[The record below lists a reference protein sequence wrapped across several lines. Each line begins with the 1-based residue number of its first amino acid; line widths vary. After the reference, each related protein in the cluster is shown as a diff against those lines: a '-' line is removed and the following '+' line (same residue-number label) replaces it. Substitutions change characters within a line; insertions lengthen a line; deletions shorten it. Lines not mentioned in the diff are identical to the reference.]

1 MCGFVG
7 IINNKNLND
16 IEKMANAI
24 YHRGPDAVKYEV
36 SNNYAL
42 GFCRLS
48 IIDLKERSNQPMIDE
63 KNNIKLVFNGEIY
76 NYKSLKDELI
86 KIGYEFNTTSDTEVV
101 LRAYAEWGED
111 FVNHLRGMF
120 AIAIIHNDKLILA
133 RDHFGIKPLYY
144 GYAYDGAFLFSSE
157 LKGICGYSNFN
168 REVDTDEVF
177 SYLELQHMAG
187 VNTML
192 KGIKRLE
199 NGSILVID
207 NINEVK
213 NIRLRKYF
221 DFKLTDEIKSLD
233 KAIDLIQQNLRES
246 VELHKNADVPVGT
259 FLSGGID
266 SSYITALTMPEY
278 TFSVGF
284 KSKDNNFD
292 ESIYARELSEIL
304 GIKNRTEII
313 NPNDVLNNLDDII
326 YYLDEPQANLSSIP
340 LYFLSKLARENVKV
354 VLSGEGADELFGGY
368 DGYRSNESLSKYMKI
383 PKPLRSLAAGV
394 SKVIPN
400 KKIQHKLQKGALDLD
415 ELFIGEANIADKSQ
429 VEEIIK
435 QKLRSGYQANSETKK
450 HFKGSSIIKSKQLV
464 DLNVFMQK
472 DILLKGDRMSMAQ
485 SLEVRVPFLDLEV
498 YNIARKLDD
507 SLKIQNGL
515 TKYVLRMAAKEN
527 LPEEWYNRPKK
538 GFPVPFRYWLREDD
552 FYNKFKEVFIDDQ
565 TEKFFKRDELVK
577 LLDEHKEGKALNHRR
592 LYSVYVFMKWYER
605 MVLWK
610 EAK

>member
-7 IINNKNLND
+7 IINNENLIDIKN
-16 IEKMANAI
+16 MAKKI
-24 YHRGPDAVKYEV
+24 IHRGPDAVKFDV
-36 SNNYAL
+36 GNNYAL

-63 KNNIKLVFNGEIY
+63 KNNIRLVFNGEIY
-76 NYKSLKDELI
+76 NYKSLKEELI
-86 KIGYEFNTTSDTEVV
+86 AKGYDFDTTSDTEVV
-101 LRAYAEWGED
+101 LRAYTEWGED

-144 GYAYDGAFLFSSE
+144 TYADDGAFLFGSE
-157 LKGICGYSNFN
+157 LKGICGYKNFS
-168 REVDTDEVF
+168 REVNGDELF

-192 KGIKRLE
+192 KGVKRLQ
-199 NGSILVID
+199 NGEIAVID
-207 NINEVK
+207 DINGDK
-213 NIRLRKYF
+213 KLRIKKYF
-221 DFKLTDEIKSLD
+221 EFSLTDEINDLDEAIELIKSAA
-233 KAIDLIQQNLRES
+233 KKS

-284 KSKDNNFD
+284 NTGDNKFD
-292 ESIYARELSEIL
+292 ESIYARDLSNIL

-313 NPNDVLNNLDDII
+313 DPTDVLENLDDII

-340 LYFLSKLARENVKV
+340 LFFLSKLARENVKV
-354 VLSGEGADELFGGY
+354 VLSGEGADEIFGGY
-368 DGYRSNESLSKYMKI
+368 DGYRTNEELNKYMKL
-383 PKPLRSLAAGV
+383 PKFIRKTAATVGSL
-394 SKVIPN
+394 IPN
-400 KKIQHKLQKGALDLD
+400 PKIRHKLNKGAMDID
-415 ELFIGEANIADKSQ
+415 EIFIGEANIADRSQ
-429 VEEIIK
+429 VMDIIENK
-435 QKLRSGYQANSETKK
+435 YKNGYQAFEETKK
-450 HFKGSSIIKSKQLV
+450 YFKGSSIIKSKQLV

-498 YNIARKLDD
+498 YGVGSKISDD
-507 SLKIQNGL
+507 LKIKNNL
-515 TKYVLRMAAKEN
+515 TKYALRMAAKEN

-538 GFPVPFRYWLREDD
+538 GFPVPFRYWLKQDD
-552 FYNKFKEVFIDDQ
+552 FYNKFKNVLSSAE
-565 TEKFFKRDELVK
+565 TEQFFKRDELIK
-577 LLDEHKEGKALNHRR
+577 MLDDHKNGVALNHRR

-605 MVLWK
+605 MVL
-610 EAK
+610 